1 MRRLLL
7 RRLILLDSV
16 IVICR
21 VVRRFTRIAEL
32 AAADQ
37 VAWMVL
43 SIVRVLDPSDHRLG
57 WH

>member
-1 MRRLLL
+1 MRSLLL
-7 RRLILLDSV
+7 RHLILLGSV

-21 VVRRFTRIAEL
+21 LVWRFTRIAEL
-32 AAADQ
+32 AAANQ
-37 VAWMVL
+37 VARMVQ